1 MLLWIIQTTIISFV
15 FIYLIHHLLCFF
27 TDVLTVPKVKDLVN
41 SSNKQYENIYN
52 TISHNTISYKDENET
67 DSYTNIDLL
76 PTSQEQGSSMKDELK
91 NFMKKQLDGPTDNI
105 NSYSMF

>member
-52 TISHNTISYKDENET
+52 TISHKGVN

-91 NFMKKQLDGPTDNI
+91 NFMKKQLDGPNDNI

>member
-41 SSNKQYENIYN
+41 SSNKEYENIYN
-52 TISHNTISYKDENET
+52 TISHKTSDNST
-67 DSYTNIDLL
+67 DINLL
-76 PTSQEQGSSMKDELK
+76 PTQEQPLNSMKDELK
-91 NFMKKQLDGPTDNI
+91 NFMKKQLDGESYVPTVTD
-105 NSYSMF
+105 SYSMF